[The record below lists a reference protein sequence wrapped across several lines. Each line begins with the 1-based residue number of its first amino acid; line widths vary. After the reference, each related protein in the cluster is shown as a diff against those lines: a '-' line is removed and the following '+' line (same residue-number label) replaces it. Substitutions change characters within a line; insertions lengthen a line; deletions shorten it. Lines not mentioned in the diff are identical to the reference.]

1 MIFPTVEF
9 AVFFAL
15 VLVASWILMPH
26 RAAWKLFIL
35 AASYTFYGFADY
47 RWCLLLLG
55 STLFNQLMAELI
67 HRAAVERLRSR
78 LLAVAV
84 VGNLAVLGWFKYY
97 GFFVDSVAG
106 TLSAVGLRPP
116 LPLLQVALPVGIS
129 FFTFQALSYV
139 IDVRRRELSP
149 AAPVDFAVFLAFFPH
164 LVAGPIVRASE
175 FLPQL
180 RGPRDPLDL
189 PAARA
194 FRLIVGGL
202 IKKVVIADVLASSLV
217 DSVFTTPGQHSR
229 LEILVGIYGYA
240 VQIYCDFS
248 AYSDI
253 AIGVALLLGFR
264 FPENFNAPYAAVSLQ
279 DFWRRW
285 HMSLSRW
292 LRDYLYIPLGG
303 GRGGEARTRRNLM
316 ITMLLGGLWHGAA
329 WHFVLWGGLHGGGLA
344 AERAWAARRGGVV
357 ADSAVHRLVGR
368 VATFHFVC
376 FAWMFFRADDLRT
389 VVEMLQRLVT
399 AGGPA
404 PAVTQGVLAAIVVGI
419 AVQYLPRGMWQRVEI
434 GFSRLGLAP
443 QAAALGAGV
452 VLVDALGSQ
461 GVAPFIYFQF

>member
-9 AVFFAL
+9 AVFFAV
-15 VLVASWILMPH
+15 VLSVSWVLMPWPV
-26 RAAWKLFIL
+26 RWRLFIL
-35 AASYTFYGFADY
+35 GASYFFYGFTDY
-47 RWCLLLLG
+47 RWCLLLFG
-55 STLFNQLMAELI
+55 STVFNQLMAELI
-67 HRAAVERLRSR
+67 HRARHELTKSR
-78 LLAVAV
+78 LLVIAVA
-84 VGNLAVLGWFKYY
+84 GNLVALGFFKYY

-106 TLSAVGLRPP
+106 ALTAVHLRPP

-139 IDVRRRELSP
+139 IDVRRRQLAPASP
-149 AAPVDFAVFLAFFPH
+149 IDFAVFLAFFPH

-180 RGPRDPLDL
+180 RRPRDPLAV

-194 FRLIVGGL
+194 FRLILGGL
-202 IKKVVIADVLASSLV
+202 IKKIVIADVLASSLV

-229 LEILVGIYGYA
+229 GEILVGIYGYA

-264 FPENFNAPYAAVSLQ
+264 FPENFDAPYAAVSLQ

-303 GRGGEARTRRNLM
+303 SRGGPKVARRNLM
-316 ITMLLGGLWHGAA
+316 VTMLLGGLWHGAA
-329 WHFVLWGGLHGGGLA
+329 WHFVIWGGLHGGGLA
-344 AERAWAARRGGVV
+344 VERSLAERHGSRRRQTLRQRAVARVV
-357 ADSAVHRLVGR
+357 
-368 VATFHFVC
+368 TFHLVC
-376 FAWMFFRADDLRT
+376 FAWLFFRADSLG
-389 VVEMLQRLVT
+389 VVREILWRLLT
-399 AGGPA
+399 AGGPS
-404 PAVTQGVLAAIVVGI
+404 PAVTTSVLMAIAVGI
-419 AVQYLPRGMWQRVEI
+419 GVQYLPRDAWRRAELA
-434 GFSRLGLAP
+434 FARLSLVP
-443 QAAALGAGV
+443 QVAALAVTV
-452 VLVDALGSQ
+452 VVVDALGNQ